1 VKIAGMVLWVLTA
14 GIGGYLLAVG
24 FAAQR
29 TRREAAEAEAAAATQ
44 AGGAEAQAGAGRA
57 EPGRAGRAE
66 PGRAEPGRA
75 EPGRAE
81 PGAGRAQ
88 MARQMQV
95 VGELLPQDEAV
106 VMGSAAMLSGV
117 VPEASVAGGPGA
129 GGSRAEIEGSPLLE
143 FMHPAL
149 ALTGLTL
156 WIFYTVSG
164 DRLFAWIG
172 FGIVL
177 AAVLAGVG
185 WATMS
190 KRVERRRT
198 VRRAAAEGEPG
209 AGASGAGAGGAG
221 AGGQGFPDH
230 LVLLHGAAALC
241 TLALVAVCLFAVV
254 RL

>member
-1 VKIAGMVLWVLTA
+1 MVLWVLTA

-29 TRREAAEAEAAAATQ
+29 ARREAAEAEAAAGTGRMQTGA
-44 AGGAEAQAGAGRA
+44 AGREAGKAGTGAGTVPQA
-57 EPGRAGRAE
+57 
-66 PGRAEPGRA
+66 
-75 EPGRAE
+75 
-81 PGAGRAQ
+81 GAGRAQ

-95 VGELLPQDEAV
+95 VGEQLPQDEAV
-106 VMGSAAMLSGV
+106 VMGSAAVLSGV
-117 VPEASVAGGPGA
+117 VPEASVAGGPGP

-190 KRVERRRT
+190 KRVDRRRAA
-198 VRRAAAEGEPG
+198 RRAAAEDESGAGAGAG
-209 AGASGAGAGGAG
+209 AGASGAGASGAG
-221 AGGQGFPDH
+221 ASGAGANGASGPGFPNH

>member
-29 TRREAAEAEAAAATQ
+29 ARREAAEAEAAAGA
-44 AGGAEAQAGAGRA
+44 AEAAEAQAGAA
-57 EPGRAGRAE
+57 EAQAGAAE
-66 PGRAEPGRA
+66 AQA
-75 EPGRAE
+75 
-81 PGAGRAQ
+81 GAGRAQ

-95 VGELLPQDEAV
+95 VSEVLPQDDAV

-117 VPEASVAGGPGA
+117 VPATSVAGGLGT

-172 FGIVL
+172 FAIVL

-185 WATMS
+185 WVLMG
-190 KRVERRRT
+190 KRDERRQAA
-198 VRRAAAEGEPG
+198 RRAAAGAVGPT
-209 AGASGAGAGGAG
+209 AGAAGAAADGAGAGGFA
-221 AGGQGFPDH
+221 GQGFPGH
-230 LVLLHGAAALC
+230 LVLLHAAAALC

>member
-29 TRREAAEAEAAAATQ
+29 ARREAAEAEAAAGAAEAA
-44 AGGAEAQAGAGRA
+44 AGAAGAAEAQAGAGRA
-57 EPGRAGRAE
+57 
-66 PGRAEPGRA
+66 
-75 EPGRAE
+75 
-81 PGAGRAQ
+81 Q
-88 MARQMQV
+88 MTRQMQV

-106 VMGSAAMLSGV
+106 VMGSAAVLNGV
-117 VPEASVAGGPGA
+117 VPEASVAGLGA
-129 GGSRAEIEGSPLLE
+129 RAEIEGSPLLE

-190 KRVERRRT
+190 KRIERRRAA
-198 VRRAAAEGEPG
+198 RRAAAEDESGAESV
-209 AGASGAGAGGAG
+209 AGASGAG
-221 AGGQGFPDH
+221 GQSFPDH